1 MSKKIGMYAGSF
13 DPVTKGHLNIIK
25 RALGIFDEMIVA
37 VMYNPEKQG
46 TFSFEKRVEMLEKV
60 CRGMERVRIVSSDGL
75 TAALAREMG
84 VSALVRGV
92 RNARDLETE
101 NEMAHINRMLAP
113 GLDTVYFPAEAD
125 TSSISSSYVRQL
137 ASFGADI
144 APFVPAEV
152 LDDIRSK
159 FSER

>member
-137 ASFGADI
+137 ASFGVDI

>member
-60 CRGMERVRIVSSDGL
+60 CRSMERVRIVSSDGL